1 MKKNNK
7 GFSLVEL
14 IIVIAIMAILVGV
27 LAPNLIKQLEKAK
40 VSSDIQLCDTIY
52 NAIVYAIADPEVNCD
67 ANFYTDVEYLINP
80 YSGSG
85 HTWGGN
91 ATAFRCNPGKLKDAI
106 IENCGFDCFN
116 ATVVSDKL
124 RSTPASSTGQ
134 LCVFATVDNF
144 YIYIE
149 HSDRTGTKHDYGYH
163 NMDKVI
169 SSPQFTNP

>member
-85 HTWGGN
+85 NTWGGN
-91 ATAFRCNPGKLKDAI
+91 VTVLRCHDGKLKDAI

-116 ATVVSDKL
+116 TTLLNEKL
-124 RSTPASSTGQ
+124 RSTPASSSGQ
-134 LCVFATVDNF
+134 VCMYSTVDDF
-144 YIYIE
+144 AICITP
-149 HSDRTGTKHDYGYH
+149 SDVSGTKHSYDFTDG
-163 NMDKVI
+163 MDKLICV
-169 SSPQFTNP
+169 PTVK